1 MSPHRPYEYRDRA
14 GSLRRMARETTD
26 ERARQVLND
35 LAAENLAKAEEL
47 ERQEAPSQ
55 QSRSPQSKS

>member
-1 MSPHRPYEYRDRA
+1 MSAHRPYEYRDRA

-26 ERARQVLND
+26 ERARKALND

-47 ERQEAPSQ
+47 ERQEALLKQSQPSK
-55 QSRSPQSKS
+55 PK

>member
-1 MSPHRPYEYRDRA
+1 MSPHKPYEFRDRA

-26 ERARQVLND
+26 ERARKALND

-47 ERQEAPSQ
+47 ERQEALSQ
-55 QSRSPQSKS
+55 QSRPWQSK